1 MGGNRQKGRH
11 QKQRITGWQRPG
23 LELLYTTD
31 SASNSM
37 QASRERPM
45 RAGRLLKAR
54 ILAVNQAARF
64 ACIKALI
71 AASVSLPS
79 PVAAE
84 AARA

>member
-1 MGGNRQKGRH
+1 
-11 QKQRITGWQRPG
+11 
-23 LELLYTTD
+23 
-31 SASNSM
+31 
-37 QASRERPM
+37 M